1 MSKEKG
7 GCGECPYT
15 EKDCYTLRKMDGV
28 CAYDGIFTEIEFAK
42 CKFRLAPTN
51 ADRIRAMTDEELAK
65 FLLEFEYHES
75 NLYCM
80 KLNSCTWDDP
90 CADCLRE
97 WLKKEV
103 E

>member
-51 ADRIRAMTDEELAK
+51 ADRIRAMSDEELAK
-65 FLLEFEYHES
+65 LITHPKRL
-75 NLYCM
+75 LYCCFEFG
-80 KLNSCTWDDP
+80 NCGDDCSE
-90 CADCLRE
+90 CALE

-103 E
+103 DDDNR

>member
-51 ADRIRAMTDEELAK
+51 ADRIRAMTDEELWH
-65 FLLEFEYHES
+65 FLEDWGISKWCPHKKCGDME
-75 NLYCM
+75 
-80 KLNSCTWDDP
+80 
-90 CADCLRE
+90 DCRDCIYD